1 MQIKDNKWLMAIAIM
16 TGLIFYAPFSKSSK
30 NLQNS
35 SIAIAENNAENNSQT
50 DNTILIWKVGDP
62 YEGDTPEADIPSD
75 LRQRSKQLNAQI
87 VVETFPAQGFTARL
101 RAAIKDHREPD
112 ILSFD
117 NYAILGAA
125 DADLGNFKGIDSI
138 DGVEKSLV
146 LATQTLDSLQPEGGL
161 SFLLNSSGNYNV
173 ARQLALPEPKC
184 GDDTTTKLL
193 GEIDSQ
199 MLEKLATDASQ
210 AYMESKPEFNQHLSQ
225 ESLMKIN
232 KSSTL
237 TNVKQ
242 TLVCSIV
249 VNKNIATVS
258 TINSYTKTYP
268 TEGDDW
274 SRDLGHSGL
283 LSVFRRENTHWR
295 LLTII
300 SNEEAG
306 PYAASPYL
314 DKLAKLIKNSDDS
327 SGSTPQ
333 PATNLLPDN
342 RRPVV
347 ESEEKQEKQSEN
359 FTWQPSKDPNV
370 VAEITEFISCQ
381 SPNYQCESRL
391 YPFFDQKNSANSM
404 PEDWLY
410 TTDGGAWRWRVWS
423 IAADGS
429 IAFSTTQTF
438 KDPPLPMMKK
448 F

>member
-1 MQIKDNKWLMAIAIM
+1 MQIKYNKWLIAIAFM
-16 TGLIFYAPFSKSSK
+16 TGLIFYSPFSKSIK
-30 NLQNS
+30 NWQNS
-35 SIAIAENNAENNSQT
+35 SVAIAENNSQT
-50 DNTILIWKVGDP
+50 DNTILIWKVGSP

-75 LRQRSKQLNAQI
+75 LRQRAKQLNAQI
-87 VVETFPAQGFTARL
+87 VVETFPAKGFTARL

-112 ILSFD
+112 ILSSS
-117 NYAILGAA
+117 NYAVLDVA
-125 DADLGNFKGIDSI
+125 DSDLGNFKGINSI

-146 LATQTLDSLQPEGGL
+146 FVNRTLDSLQPDLGW
-161 SFLLNSSGNYNV
+161 SVLLNSSGNYNV

-210 AYMESKPEFNQHLSQ
+210 AYIEPKPEFNQHLSQ
-225 ESLMKIN
+225 ESLMKID
-232 KSSTL
+232 KSSAL

-249 VNKNIATVS
+249 ANKNLAAVS
-258 TINSYTKTYP
+258 TISSYTGTISA
-268 TEGDDW
+268 EGNY
-274 SRDLGHSGL
+274 LGHSGL

-314 DKLAKLIKNSDDS
+314 DKLAKLIENSDDS

-333 PATNLLPDN
+333 PATNLFPDN

-359 FTWQPSKDPNV
+359 FTWQPSTDPNV
-370 VAEITEFISCQ
+370 VAEITEFISCP
-381 SPNYQCESRL
+381 SPNYPNYQCESRL
-391 YPFFDQKNSANSM
+391 YPFFDQKNPANSM

-410 TTDGGAWRWRVWS
+410 TTDGGTWRWRVWS
-423 IAADGS
+423 LAADGS

-438 KDPPLPMMKK
+438 KDPPLQMMKE